1 MRHVLVFTALSLA
14 VGCGDS
20 DKNLPVDVAALSKA
34 AVDSRDDARAARAAG
49 HPDKA
54 AEHAARSEAAVAR
67 LIKALGPS
75 QEKADHELKRTA
87 EAAASEARY
96 YAELAEEEKQ
106 RADAL
111 ASWKARI
118 YKTARVT
125 AVQTTT
131 RSLIAAA
138 EEAGRHD
145 PESLPEQLQVSAE
158 IAADM
163 ANQLTGRQPLA
174 NGQPDW
180 KGIVKDLKAMNKD
193 ISQHTS
199 QFLALTHLISG
210 QPKFALYEIEMVDPQ
225 NQKTH
230 DEQLYFHLL
239 KGTVYS
245 MNDWQHLAVLE
256 VENISTDGEES
267 SEELMAS
274 VHLMLAYLFLRG
286 NDLERADRE
295 TVRAMQ
301 IWPNNPVSVFLTGE
315 RLAASGEH
323 EKAADSLEKH
333 AKTSRQKWFAK
344 RVSQR
349 ARALRD
355 TPGKGQ
361 TLIHDSAFMREVVLN
376 YFLVAAEESPA
387 AARIKRQM
395 DSAVNFGNRLLKHL
409 PGNRDAQD

>member
-1 MRHVLVFTALSLA
+1 MRHTVMLMVVSLG

-20 DKNLPVDVAALSKA
+20 DKNLPDDVASLSKA
-34 AVDSRDDARAARAAG
+34 AVDARDDARAARAAG

-75 QEKADHELKRTA
+75 KEKADQELRRTA
-87 EAAASEARY
+87 KAAASEARY
-96 YAELAEEEKQ
+96 FAELAEEEKQ

-125 AVQTTT
+125 AIQTTT
-131 RSLIAAA
+131 RSFILAA
-138 EEAGRHD
+138 EEASRHD
-145 PESLPEQLQVSAE
+145 PESLPEQLQLSAD
-158 IAADM
+158 IAADL

-180 KGIVKDLKAMNKD
+180 KGIVKDLKAMDKEL
-193 ISQHTS
+193 SQSTS
-199 QFLALTHLISG
+199 LFLALTHLISV
-210 QPKFALYEIEMVDPQ
+210 QPKFALYEIEMVDPPD
-225 NQKTH
+225 QKAH
-230 DEQLYFHLL
+230 DQQLYFHLL
-239 KGTVYS
+239 KATVYS

-267 SEELMAS
+267 SKELMAS

-301 IWPNNPVSVFLTGE
+301 IWPNNPASVFLTGE

-323 EKAADSLEKH
+323 EQAADSLEKH
-333 AKTSRQKWFAK
+333 AKTSKQKWFAK
-344 RVSQR
+344 RISQR
-349 ARALRD
+349 ARELRD
-355 TPGKGQ
+355 EPGQGQ
-361 TLIHDSAFMREVVLN
+361 TLIHDSEFMRDVVFN
-376 YFLVAAEESPA
+376 YLLIAAEESPA
-387 AARIKRQM
+387 AARIKRHM
-395 DSAVNFGNRLLKHL
+395 DNAVNFGNRLLEHL
-409 PGNRDAQD
+409 PGQRDVQE